1 MDYRLDERKV
11 KLGGGF
17 LEDDAF
23 VLGGVFQNLH
33 FREENALDDQAL
45 VDEELVQFVFEGSF
59 DIGAGVRNFFAVN
72 LGENVADPGAG
83 VGADDFADK
92 IVADIFPELGGIG
105 LVDFEKDGAFDTDA
119 FIVFGGSQ
127 DGLVPEGL
135 LVVNIEAVADGVF
148 KNLGIKKLGDLPER
162 DLQV

>member
-83 VGADDFADK
+83 VRADDFADE
-92 IVADIFPELGGIG
+92 IVADIFPKLGGIG
-105 LVDFEKDGAFDTDA
+105 FVDLKKDGALDTDA
-119 FIVFGGSQ
+119 FVVFGGGQ
-127 DGLVPEGL
+127 DRLIAESL
-135 LVVNIEAVADGVF
+135 LVVDIEAVADGVF
-148 KNLGIKKLGDLPER
+148 ENLGVKKLGDLPER
-162 DLQV
+162 NL